1 MRIAT
6 REAYAMLKTQ
16 EIPIL
21 PEGND
26 RYYAPGIKGAMM
38 QFL

>member
-1 MRIAT
+1 
-6 REAYAMLKTQ
+6 MLKTQ

-21 PEGND
+21 PEGDD
-26 RYYAPGIKGAMM
+26 RYYAPGIKGAVM